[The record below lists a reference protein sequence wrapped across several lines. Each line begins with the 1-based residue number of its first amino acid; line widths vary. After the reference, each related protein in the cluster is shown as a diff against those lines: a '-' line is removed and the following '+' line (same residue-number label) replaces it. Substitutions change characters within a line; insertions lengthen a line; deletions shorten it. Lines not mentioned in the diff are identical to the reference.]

1 MNDFIELFSN
11 ENFIF
16 GVAVGAFGCMIYQ
29 ALLNLIGLSTEKFTE
44 ILVSNNLKKAEYK
57 NVELQNKLLSAELE
71 EGSLTDA

>member
-11 ENFIF
+11 EIF
-16 GVAVGAFGCMIYQ
+16 MFGIGVGAFGCLIYE
-29 ALLNLIGLSTEKFTE
+29 ALLHIIGLSSEKLSE

-71 EGSLTDA
+71 EGSKKDA